1 MVWMPKGYTYN
12 EFSVFGIKTSLDLQD
27 GLLLSNPKLER
38 EGALYAVLCI
48 LAANL
53 KVLPVNAIPLDEAGR
68 DSLTRSVVESFGRE
82 KSFGY
87 VRAGRTIVL
96 MVRTEGAGGPES
108 EEEFLSELEAAAIN
122 FHYSVEDNIG
132 YPISISI
139 SPIFDSFNYCE
150 QVACEALTAADF
162 VRFVE
167 MPTPVVSSNYCASI
181 KQIIGKRYPDHRI
194 KNYER
199 PIISAM
205 LNENLAQAERIVND
219 FLTAHLMDPLYVFP
233 SIRSNMVNI
242 MRICQ
247 SMCCMDPWAFATE
260 VPKIPHLQKA
270 MSVCPVADTMRALIH
285 EYFEHLDS
293 YVRQNRDTEAQN
305 ERMNKILKYIYAN
318 VSNPLLGAPMVC
330 DEFGMS
336 TTYFSR
342 IFKEDTGVNFS
353 VFLQTLRITKAKNL
367 LLETNMTLNAI
378 AQEVGYIS
386 SQNLLRLFKRYEGMS
401 PSAYRQMAGRTY
413 APEVEAKN

>member
-1 MVWMPKGYTYN
+1 MMWTPKDYTYN
-12 EFSVFGIKTSLDLQD
+12 EFSVFGIKTSLALQD
-27 GLLLSNPKLER
+27 SLLLNNPELER

-48 LAANL
+48 LAAGL
-53 KVLPVNAIPLDEAGR
+53 EVLPVNAIPLDEAGR
-68 DSLTRSVVESFGRE
+68 DSLTRSVVECFGRE
-82 KSFGY
+82 KAFGY
-87 VRAGRTIVL
+87 VRAGRTIAL
-96 MVRTEGAGGPES
+96 AVRAEGGGPGA
-108 EEEFLSELEAAAIN
+108 EEEFLSELETAAIN

-132 YPISISI
+132 CPITISI
-139 SPIFDSFNYCE
+139 SPIFDSFDYCE

-167 MPTPVVSSNYCASI
+167 MPTPVVSPNYCASI
-181 KQIIGKRYPDHRI
+181 KQIIAKRYPDHRI

-260 VPKIPHLQKA
+260 IPKIPYLQKA
-270 MSVCPVADTMRALIH
+270 MSVCPAADTMRTLIH

-305 ERMNKILKYIYAN
+305 ERMNKMLKYINAN

-401 PSAYRQMAGRTY
+401 PSAYRQMAERTY
-413 APEVEAKN
+413 ATDEKEKN